1 MDSLMATFEGIFK
14 NGVSVAVGMAM
25 GTFALVAAIDF
36 IWKVLTTLLSEE
48 NQIALLIRC
57 SVKYGMISAL
67 IKNYAEW
74 SQLFQDSLMKVGAAV
89 GGGSVSA
96 AEMKLPGTLFLKGMD
111 NLQPILQ
118 TAFNAKIS
126 LTSLDGFFIGIMLL
140 IIYVLGLLCYLI
152 IAAQMF
158 LCWMEW
164 YIIGACAVVFLP
176 FLANSNTKFMGEK
189 AIGAVVAT
197 AVKLMVL
204 CVVLSAI
211 VPVLTEL
218 VIPTDPKNKQLWVAI
233 GTMLLMSLLAW
244 LAPGMASGLLAG
256 SPSIGGSETA
266 TTAKNT
272 GGNVMSAGGAAKSG
286 ATAAYKAATNPSVVK
301 NATAISHNLP
311 G

>member
-25 GTFALVAAIDF
+25 GTFALIAAIDF

-48 NQIALLIRC
+48 NQIALLVRC

-74 SQLFQDSLMKVGAAV
+74 SQLFQDSLLQVGAAV
-89 GGGSVSA
+89 GGGGISTA
-96 AEMKLPGTLFLKGMD
+96 DMKLPGTLFSKGMD
-111 NLQPILQ
+111 NLQPVLQ
-118 TAFNAKIS
+118 AAFDSKVS
-126 LTSLDGFFIGIMLL
+126 LFSLDGFFLGIMLL
-140 IIYVLGLLCYLI
+140 FIYLLGLVCYLI
-152 IAAQMF
+152 IATQMF

-164 YIIGACAVVFLP
+164 YIIGACAVVFIP
-176 FLANSNTKFMGEK
+176 FLANNNTKFMGEK

-204 CVVLSAI
+204 SVVLSAI
-211 VPVLTEL
+211 VPAMTDLL
-218 VIPTDPKNKQLWVAI
+218 LPPDPKNRQLWGAV
-233 GTMLLMSLLAW
+233 GTMLLMALLGW

-256 SPSIGGSETA
+256 SPSIGGSESMS
-266 TTAKNT
+266 TAKNT
-272 GGNVMSAGGAAKSG
+272 GGNLKSAAGGTKSG
-286 ATAAYKAATNPSVVK
+286 AMVLYKAATSPKAVAAGTK
-301 NATAISHNLP
+301 ISSTLP

>member
-25 GTFALVAAIDF
+25 GTFALIAAIDF

-48 NQIALLIRC
+48 NQIALLVRC

-74 SQLFQDSLMKVGAAV
+74 SQLFQDSLLQVGAAV
-89 GGGSVSA
+89 GGGGISTA
-96 AEMKLPGTLFLKGMD
+96 DMKLPGTLFSKGMD
-111 NLQPILQ
+111 NLQPVLQ
-118 TAFNAKIS
+118 AAFDSKVS
-126 LTSLDGFFIGIMLL
+126 LFSLDGFFLGIMLL
-140 IIYVLGLLCYLI
+140 FIYLLGLVCYLI
-152 IAAQMF
+152 IATQMF

-164 YIIGACAVVFLP
+164 YVIGACAVIFLP
-176 FLANSNTKFMGEK
+176 FLANNNTKFMGEK

-204 CVVLSAI
+204 SVVLSAI
-211 VPVLTEL
+211 VPAMTDLL
-218 VIPTDPKNKQLWVAI
+218 LPPDPKNRQLWGAV
-233 GTMLLMSLLAW
+233 GTMLLMALLGW

-256 SPSIGGSETA
+256 SPSIGGSESMS
-266 TTAKNT
+266 TAKNT
-272 GGNVMSAGGAAKSG
+272 GGNLKSAAGGTKSG
-286 ATAAYKAATNPSVVK
+286 AMALYKAATSPKAVAAGTK
-301 NATAISHNLP
+301 ISSTLP

>member
-25 GTFALVAAIDF
+25 GTFALIAAIDF

-48 NQIALLIRC
+48 NQIALLVRC

-74 SQLFQDSLMKVGAAV
+74 SGLFQDSLMTVGAAV
-89 GGGSVSA
+89 GNGAISV
-96 AEMKLPGTLFLKGMD
+96 AEMKLPGTLFMKGMD

-118 TAFNAKIS
+118 AAFNSKVS
-126 LTSLDGFFIGIMLL
+126 LMSLDGFFLGLMLL
-140 IIYVLGLLCYLI
+140 IIYILGILCYLI

-176 FLANSNTKFMGEK
+176 FLANNNTKFMGEK

-204 CVVLSAI
+204 SVILSAI

-218 VIPTDPKNKQLWVAI
+218 VIPPDPKNKQLWVAI

-266 TTAKNT
+266 STAKNT
-272 GGNVMSAGGAAKSG
+272 GSNAMSAGSAARSG
-286 ATAAYKAATNPSVVK
+286 ATAAYKAATNPAAVST
-301 NATAISHNLP
+301 ATKISHNLP

>member
-25 GTFALVAAIDF
+25 GTFALIAAIDF

-48 NQIALLIRC
+48 NQIALLVRC

-74 SQLFQDSLMKVGAAV
+74 SQLFQESLLKVGAAV
-89 GGGSVSA
+89 GGGGISTA
-96 AEMKLPGTLFLKGMD
+96 DMKLPGTLFSKGMD
-111 NLQPILQ
+111 NLQPVLQ
-118 TAFNAKIS
+118 AAFDSKVS
-126 LTSLDGFFIGIMLL
+126 LFSLDGFFLGIMLL
-140 IIYVLGLLCYLI
+140 FIYLLGLVCYLI
-152 IAAQMF
+152 IATQMF

-164 YIIGACAVVFLP
+164 YIIGACAVVFIP
-176 FLANSNTKFMGEK
+176 FLANNNTKFMGEK

-204 CVVLSAI
+204 SVVLSAI
-211 VPVLTEL
+211 VPAMTDLL
-218 VIPTDPKNKQLWVAI
+218 LPPDPKNRQLWGAV
-233 GTMLLMSLLAW
+233 GTMLLMALLGW

-256 SPSIGGSETA
+256 SPSIGGSESMS
-266 TTAKNT
+266 TAKNT
-272 GGNVMSAGGAAKSG
+272 GGNLKSAAGGTKSG
-286 ATAAYKAATNPSVVK
+286 AMALYKAATSPKAVAAGTK
-301 NATAISHNLP
+301 ISSTLP